1 MGERQKSKMQGLI
14 HLVLQPGSRRHPS
27 AAGDPEIAEKAAR
40 KTALVAEHCLW
51 HEANLQTGYSFCG
64 IGYVEGRCLQSDAE
78 EGRFDPLGRRGGRAA
93 QPGRVA
99 LGTPQ
104 KESSLLPLILS

>member
-14 HLVLQPGSRRHPS
+14 HFVLVLQPGSRRHPS
-27 AAGDPEIAEKAAR
+27 AAGDPEIAENAAR

-64 IGYVEGRCLQSDAE
+64 KGSWIGYVEGRRLQSDAE
-78 EGRFDPLGRRGGRAA
+78 EGRFDPLGRKVGRTAG
-93 QPGRVA
+93 PGERR
-99 LGTPQ
+99 
-104 KESSLLPLILS
+104 

>member
-14 HLVLQPGSRRHPS
+14 HFVLVLQPGSRRHPS

-51 HEANLQTGYSFCG
+51 HEENLADRELLLR
-64 IGYVEGRCLQSDAE
+64 EGQLDRVC
-78 EGRFDPLGRRGGRAA
+78 RREAS
-93 QPGRVA
+93 PV
-99 LGTPQ
+99 
-104 KESSLLPLILS
+104 